1 MGVSQIVFLIFMFII
16 SVAIFD
22 INKKRKDY
30 LEVFFNNKDLPIMN
44 NKKVGKHVLANV
56 KLYGLE
62 LDEKG
67 KINRENYYYSIV
79 GRIINAK
86 WQFELNDSQGI
97 DVIKPDF
104 RLAENKDDFMD
115 IIATY
120 TNFDLRK
127 FVFNGEDKYKL
138 FNLDVDLINK
148 MKDHAEYIVDEIFKD
163 MCASIE
169 ESGIFGDI
177 EIG

>member
-1 MGVSQIVFLIFMFII
+1 MAKLI
-16 SVAIFD
+16 S
-22 INKKRKDY
+22 
-30 LEVFFNNKDLPIMN
+30 
-44 NKKVGKHVLANV
+44 
-56 KLYGLE
+56 
-62 LDEKG
+62 
-67 KINRENYYYSIV
+67 
-79 GRIINAK
+79 AK
-86 WQFELNDSQGI
+86 WRFELNDNQEI
-97 DVIKPDF
+97 DVIKSDF

-115 IIATY
+115 VIATY

-169 ESGIFGDI
+169 ENGIFGEI